1 MNKTRASQSG
11 FSKKKKKKKK
21 KKKEE
26 DMAYVSLRKIAT
38 LCKIEIMDSN
48 DHL

>member
-11 FSKKKKKKKK
+11 FSKKKKKKRHGLC
-21 KKKEE
+21 
-26 DMAYVSLRKIAT
+26 VPLRKIAT
-38 LCKIEIMDSN
+38 LCKVEIMDSN